1 MKEYYGSALPVL
13 NSNLSIALL
22 DRHPDRRPMALFLR
36 HLHGC
41 LVHDI
46 SEVLHSTAARCTHD
60 IHLSNK
66 KVRDSRPFQACK
78 VFSCTIVCWARAR
91 RILIPGWPGDM
102 LPRAQV
108 RFSQHQH
115 ARACT
120 AAGVRPAAR
129 GLRASQPAILSEFID
144 CA

>member
-102 LPRAQV
+102 
-108 RFSQHQH
+108 
-115 ARACT
+115 
-120 AAGVRPAAR
+120 PAAR
-129 GLRASQPAILSEFID
+129 AGQIQ
-144 CA
+144 